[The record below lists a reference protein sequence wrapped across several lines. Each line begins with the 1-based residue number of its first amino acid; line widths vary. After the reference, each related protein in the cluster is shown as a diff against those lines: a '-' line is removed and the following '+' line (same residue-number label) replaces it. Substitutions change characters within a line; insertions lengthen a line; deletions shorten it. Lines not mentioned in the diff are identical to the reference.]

1 MTSLLEKAVN
11 KVSKLTTGEQDEIA
25 RIILDE
31 LEDEDACYKKFKN
44 TQTNLSVLADEA
56 RDDFN
61 SGKTKPM
68 N

>member
-1 MTSLLEKAVN
+1 MTSLLEKAVK
-11 KVSKLTTGEQDEIA
+11 KVSKLTTNEQDEIA
-25 RIILDE
+25 KIILDE
-31 LEDEDACYKKFKN
+31 LEDEDVWYKKFKN

-56 RDDFN
+56 REEYN